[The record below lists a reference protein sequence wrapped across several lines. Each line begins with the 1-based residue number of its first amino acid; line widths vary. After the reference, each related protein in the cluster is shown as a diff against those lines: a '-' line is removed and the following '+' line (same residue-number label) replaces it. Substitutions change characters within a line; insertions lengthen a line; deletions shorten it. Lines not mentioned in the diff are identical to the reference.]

1 MLLFVLIGLTFPHG
15 YSHVPGPSAAPSHT
29 LPDRLVLP
37 DVPGLPSVP
46 TNSVGQ
52 NSVTNDDVD
61 FDDLTRRFEELKK
74 RK

>member
-1 MLLFVLIGLTFPHG
+1 M
-15 YSHVPGPSAAPSHT
+15 PGPSTAPSHT
-29 LPDRLVLP
+29 VPDFPVLP
-37 DVPGLPSVP
+37 DVPNLPSIP

-52 NSVTNDDVD
+52 SSVTNDDVD

>member
-1 MLLFVLIGLTFPHG
+1 MCFWLSDRPVPQ
-15 YSHVPGPSAAPSHT
+15 SRSPVPGSFAAPNHT
-29 LPDRLVLP
+29 IPDFPVLP

-46 TNSVGQ
+46 TNSVGR